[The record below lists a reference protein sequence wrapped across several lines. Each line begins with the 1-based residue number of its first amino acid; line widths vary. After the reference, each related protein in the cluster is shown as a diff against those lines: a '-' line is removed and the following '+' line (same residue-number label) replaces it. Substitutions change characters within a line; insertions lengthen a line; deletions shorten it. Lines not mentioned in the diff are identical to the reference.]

1 MTVCY
6 IMKLLIMDATELTR
20 RNIMDNKELKVLI
33 FSINGEH
40 YATDIMEVERILG
53 YEEPTTLPDSPMFVE
68 GVINYEG
75 TILPVISLTKKF
87 NLVTNNKKDE
97 LKIIVAKQSTS
108 RVGIIVDVVSEVRDV
123 SVNNIESP
131 PEIVSGIS
139 QRYIKG
145 LIKIDGKI
153 IIFLNLGTILTEEE
167 KKLI

>member
-1 MTVCY
+1 M
-6 IMKLLIMDATELTR
+6 
-20 RNIMDNKELKVLI
+20 NNKEVKVLI

-53 YEEPTTLPDSPMFVE
+53 YEEPTTLPDAPMFVE

-75 TILPVISLTKKF
+75 SILPVISLTSKF
-87 NLVTNNKKDE
+87 NLENGDKKDE
-97 LKIIVAKQSTS
+97 AKIIVAKQAENKI
-108 RVGIIVDVVSEVRDV
+108 GIIVDVVSEVRDV
-123 SVNNIESP
+123 NEKNIEVP
-131 PEIVSGIS
+131 PEIVAGIS
-139 QRYIKG
+139 KRYIKG